1 MALTKIQIGDTG
13 TVAKAK
19 IDAAFDVVDKN
30 VTDIAAVESDI
41 VDINAEILLVKDDID
56 TIETQQGK
64 DTGDITT
71 LKGDVAN
78 VKDDIVTL
86 NGQYSDVVDGVAA
99 LNTNIEN
106 IYGYEE
112 LPNDLKQTIVIESL
126 YNKRFLKKVNTAQ
139 EITLDTTTVGDGD
152 ANGTIE
158 IMLYDGSLSFV
169 STTALDIIGALTY
182 SAPALVEVKLMQNY
196 LYICDISAAGGG
208 GGNLPPI
215 DDVLY
220 GMKNQEWT
228 PIESAM
234 PYIVVDNIY
243 EDIDNP
249 EVGQVAFNKVA
260 TESITT
266 IKSDFDAD
274 LEGNAMCGVG
284 DYIYSFGGHK
294 SGSFQDTILKIS
306 TINGG
311 QTILAETLPDGIRDQ
326 LAVVIGTDIY
336 LFSGNDKDGFYHRV
350 LKFDTLLE
358 QITDLGAD
366 NGFSYSSITTDGI
379 DIYLSR
385 NAPSDAI
392 YKYTVSTNSFN
403 LIAFSPVFTIE
414 GTELCYVN
422 GKVYMIGG
430 NIGGSSNRIFE
441 VDVLTGDV
449 TQWDS
454 YLEVDML
461 NLKCCAFGDFI
472 YFVGKGTNPLNK
484 LLLLDTINKNIL
496 EVGYNLRH
504 QVFSAFFKTKD
515 DDFFIYFKYFSI
527 NKEYIYRF
535 NLHFLKEGVYVKK
548 SSSWV
553 FIG

>member
-1 MALTKIQIGDTG
+1 M
-13 TVAKAK
+13 
-19 IDAAFDVVDKN
+19 
-30 VTDIAAVESDI
+30 
-41 VDINAEILLVKDDID
+41 
-56 TIETQQGK
+56 
-64 DTGDITT
+64 
-71 LKGDVAN
+71 
-78 VKDDIVTL
+78 
-86 NGQYSDVVDGVAA
+86 VDGVAA
-99 LNTNIEN
+99 LNTNFAN
-106 IYGYEE
+106 LYGYEE

-196 LYICDISAAGGG
+196 LYICDISAVGGG

-274 LEGNAMCGVG
+274 LDGNAMCGVG
-284 DYIYSFGGHK
+284 DYIYSFGGYK
-294 SGSFQDTILKIS
+294 SGSYQDTILKIS

-311 QTILAETLPDGIRDQ
+311 QTILTETLPDGIKDQ
-326 LAVVIGTDIY
+326 QAVVIGTDIY
-336 LFSGNDKDGFYHRV
+336 LFSGNTKDGIYDRV

-358 QITDLGAD
+358 QIIDLGAG
-366 NGFSYSSITTDGI
+366 NGYKYSSITTDGT
-379 DIYLSR
+379 DIYLIR
-385 NAPSDAI
+385 NIPSDGI
-392 YKYTVSTNSFN
+392 FKYTVSTNSFN
-403 LIAFSPVFTIE
+403 VIAFSPSFTIA

-430 NIGGSSNRIFE
+430 YVDGGTSRGIFE
-441 VDVLTGDV
+441 IDVLTGDV
-449 TQWDS
+449 TQWDLH
-454 YLEVDML
+454 LEMDML
-461 NLKCCAFGDFI
+461 DLKCCAFGDFI
-472 YFVGKGTNPLNK
+472 YFVGRGTEPQNK
-484 LLLLDTINKNIL
+484 LLFLDTINKNIL
-496 EVGYNLRH
+496 EVGYNL
-504 QVFSAFFKTKD
+504 QSQDLTAFFKTKD
-515 DDFFIYFKYFSI
+515 DDYFIYFKYS
-527 NKEYIYRF
+527 NHNVESIYRF

-548 SSSWV
+548 TSSWV